1 MDTFTTAC
9 LAPTTPAKGS
19 LESIGSVRAM
29 HERANAETA
38 DNSDFGKFQKE
49 SDPHADHIY
58 QMFGQE
64 ACDEY
69 IRDVAAQRQ
78 REKNQTAK
86 RLARR
91 SARLA
96 ATSRFPDV
104 HTKIGRKLSTLITNA
119 ASKVAQRHITA

>member
-1 MDTFTTAC
+1 MLLEAAPLPPSSPPPRPCIICCTARKVDTPILILLAHKFCLYLTHHHHHRHHHKILVDKMDTFTTAC

-58 QMFGQE
+58 QM
-64 ACDEY
+64 
-69 IRDVAAQRQ
+69 
-78 REKNQTAK
+78 
-86 RLARR
+86 
-91 SARLA
+91 
-96 ATSRFPDV
+96 
-104 HTKIGRKLSTLITNA
+104 
-119 ASKVAQRHITA
+119 